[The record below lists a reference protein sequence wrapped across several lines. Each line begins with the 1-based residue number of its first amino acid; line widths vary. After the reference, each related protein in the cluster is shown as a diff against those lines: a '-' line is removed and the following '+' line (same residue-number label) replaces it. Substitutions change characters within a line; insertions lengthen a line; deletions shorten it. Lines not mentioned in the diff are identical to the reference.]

1 MADTSVI
8 HPVGREDARE
18 PDNRP
23 AVTLDAWSRHD
34 WSDGLQ
40 IDRLAP
46 LETIE
51 ARTRNSTYELV
62 ILDGRNGDVLVTGGQ
77 FFPHQHARSSE
88 RLHGR
93 RLVPQMARRL
103 LRLPARVPGRHRGRR
118 HDAGAVSR
126 ACREI
131 AGTGASPL
139 DKGFRILR
147 LSDLPGSTARYRH
160 TRALIVDLLTRLR
173 RRRRQGASRAIVKP
187 QPARPA
193 LHVLDEREIAVIVL
207 RGQTCAKRVH

>member
-8 HPVGREDARE
+8 QPVGREDTRE

-34 WSDGLQ
+34 WSDDLQ

-77 FFPHQHARSSE
+77 FFRTSTRV
-88 RLHGR
+88 RLNGCTAGGSC
-93 RLVPQMARRL
+93 LKW
-103 LRLPARVPGRHRGRR
+103 RG
-118 HDAGAVSR
+118 VY
-126 ACREI
+126 C
-131 AGTGASPL
+131 
-139 DKGFRILR
+139 GFRLEFQVGTEVVVTTR
-147 LSDLPGSTARYRH
+147 VQSVARIE
-160 TRALIVDLLTRLR
+160 RA
-173 RRRRQGASRAIVKP
+173 
-187 QPARPA
+187 PA
-193 LHVLDEREIAVIVL
+193 
-207 RGQTCAKRVH
+207 QTQIH

>member
-8 HPVGREDARE
+8 QPIGREDARE

-77 FFPHQHARSSE
+77 FFRTSTRV
-88 RLHGR
+88 RLNGCTAGGSC
-93 RLVPQMARRL
+93 LKW
-103 LRLPARVPGRHRGRR
+103 RG
-118 HDAGAVSR
+118 VY
-126 ACREI
+126 C
-131 AGTGASPL
+131 
-139 DKGFRILR
+139 GFRLEFQVGTEVVVTTR
-147 LSDLPGSTARYRH
+147 VQSVARIE
-160 TRALIVDLLTRLR
+160 RA
-173 RRRRQGASRAIVKP
+173 
-187 QPARPA
+187 PA
-193 LHVLDEREIAVIVL
+193 
-207 RGQTCAKRVH
+207 QTQIH

>member
-18 PDNRP
+18 PDTRP
-23 AVTLDAWSRHD
+23 AVTLESWSRHD

-77 FFPHQHARSSE
+77 FFRTSTRV
-88 RLHGR
+88 RLNGCTAGGSC
-93 RLVPQMARRL
+93 LKW
-103 LRLPARVPGRHRGRR
+103 RGIY
-118 HDAGAVSR
+118 
-126 ACREI
+126 C
-131 AGTGASPL
+131 
-139 DKGFRILR
+139 GFRLEFQVGTEVVVTTR
-147 LSDLPGSTARYRH
+147 VQSVAR
-160 TRALIVDLLTRLR
+160 IEK
-173 RRRRQGASRAIVKP
+173 S
-187 QPARPA
+187 PAPA
-193 LHVLDEREIAVIVL
+193 
-207 RGQTCAKRVH
+207 QVH